1 MALFVVMA
9 AAAPLLSRLGGWSPE
24 EFDKT
29 AVDPYLGGQPLG
41 TLGGVSADHWLG
53 VEPVTGRD
61 LFARVVHGAQVSS

>member
-1 MALFVVMA
+1 MAVT
-9 AAAPLLSRLGGWSPE
+9 APWLGALGGWSPN

-41 TLGGVSADHWLG
+41 ALGGISPEHWLG

-61 LFARVVHGAQVSS
+61 LFARVINGAQVSS